1 MAEVAQGLGDQVV
14 ARELDVSEVAA
25 TAREI
30 LPDVAIVGL
39 HDDRTMHALDMISEI
54 VGEGIC
60 PVVAMTNGAN
70 PSFAREAAARG
81 VFAYT
86 STFEP
91 NALRGAVEVAMR
103 RFGQAEQL
111 EGALARRAVI
121 ERAKGILME
130 RYSLDERKAFE
141 MLREKSRTS
150 GEKVV
155 DVSRAL
161 LQSHSLLRDPP
172 S

>member
-1 MAEVAQGLGDQVV
+1 
-14 ARELDVSEVAA
+14 
-25 TAREI
+25 
-30 LPDVAIVGL
+30 
-39 HDDRTMHALDMISEI
+39 
-54 VGEGIC
+54 
-60 PVVAMTNGAN
+60 
-70 PSFAREAAARG
+70 
-81 VFAYT
+81 
-86 STFEP
+86 
-91 NALRGAVEVAMR
+91 MR

-161 LQSHSLLRDPP
+161 LQSHSLLREPP